1 MSQQIDNQ
9 IVKMQ
14 FDNASFEKNAQQ
26 SMSTLDKLKHALKF
40 DKVNMTPLQ
49 EAFSETEATATKA
62 GFNIRD
68 VWLKMSSIIEQEI
81 AQKVVDAG
89 KKMLNALSFE
99 GINDGFKEYEL
110 KMGSIQTIMAGTGE
124 SLATVNRYLDDLNKY
139 SDQTIYSFSDMTQNI
154 GKFTNAGVKLRD
166 AVDAIKGIANEAAV
180 SGANANEASRAMYNF
195 AQALSAG
202 YVKLIDWKSIENAN
216 MATKEFKETLLDIAV
231 AMGNATKT
239 SDGMYKILTT
249 NNKGKTMD
257 ELVSGTKNFNDS
269 LQYQWMTTE
278 VLTKALKLYATNVES
293 LSEEE
298 RKLYEQELKNM
309 GLDDKQ
315 IEKFEQ
321 LGIKAT
327 KAASEIKTFSMLM
340 DTLKEAIGSGWAMT
354 WQLIIGDFEQAK
366 ALWTEVGNTMSSVID
381 GMSDARNKFLK
392 AGLQTGWE
400 EFTTMEGK
408 AIPQA
413 EKFREV
419 LVDLARDQGKLTK
432 EQYIGINS
440 TETFMKSLHQYGW
453 LTGGLLSEA
462 VDDYTKMLE
471 SMSDA
476 EIDEFGIK
484 PSDVEQMKKLNAELK
499 AGTINADEFAKKMI
513 NLGGRENLIQGLR
526 NIFEGLKSII
536 KPIGEAFDNIFGVM
550 DPQKLYQFTENFKN
564 FTAQL
569 KLSDD
574 AALGLRSSFTLAFG
588 AIKFVFDT
596 IGTTLKGVSKL
607 VLPVL
612 NIFDALVGVVGS
624 VFRAFSSIT
633 HAISGFRSET
643 SLSDRIAD
651 GYLGT
656 MDTIA
661 TVLNKVADVIRN
673 LTGYATSFG
682 FKLGRAFASIKDEA
696 ADFYKQFKEMPIIK
710 RMVDDFNNSV
720 AKIEAK
726 IRPIGKTVRDTLAG
740 MKVDVKSTF
749 SFETLNKVLTTVYD
763 KLNKVFKVVKDF
775 GGRLKEFFKDLKNGK
790 SVVESFRENFGDIID
805 KIKELKENVVGFF
818 EDLFSKAGEMDG
830 KFNLKAIQQAIH
842 DFVTNIKPEQVTMIA
857 VAGTFL
863 IIALNLIKL
872 SNALK
877 DAVDTF
883 TGIGVAFKNVI
894 NSYIKKQKS
903 AILQVAE
910 AIVIVA
916 ASLWVLSTIP
926 KDKLDNAVQALMSIG
941 AVLGI
946 LTLLLTAC
954 GAALSLMGGKAK
966 MVELA
971 TGLVLVSGAFMMSA
985 LTLKVLE
992 DVDLKGILPKLI
1004 TMAAVMYGLVAISTI
1019 MGFLNKGFSKGALTM
1034 VAVAGALYIAANA
1047 LSEIASIPEESM
1059 ESAMNTLFKMM
1070 VGLAAVVFASSKVG
1084 IFSAVGL
1091 IAIVLTLDKLLPA
1104 IEKIV
1109 NYDYSNIEK
1118 GLDQNANMLKK
1129 MGGLMLILTGIG
1141 MLAGNRIKGAAIAM
1155 LAIAGT
1161 FAILVGVAKLAAQLK
1176 PQELKKG
1183 EQFLW
1188 SMAGII
1194 ALIELCSSKSRLG
1207 MFGGKDS
1214 EGSKVFT
1221 RIAFTMGILLGIA
1234 KLASMMSW
1242 RDLAKGEVALAGLLA
1257 MVGLMTLVAKNATN
1271 SQGTLK
1277 AVAGMLVGIS
1287 AVLVMVAVLSMIP
1300 LKSMAPALAA
1310 VLSILLTMS
1319 LLATAIAKM
1328 NGMPGTKP
1336 NVMGLVA
1343 MVASL
1348 VAVCVIAG
1356 FLVAL
1361 SKQPM
1366 GNVATAAGSM
1376 IGIIVAIAALAK
1388 AMSGFEGKIS
1398 TKSILAV
1405 GEMLVLVAAMAAI
1418 LFTLSAFIDK
1428 YNINPNTMLSA
1439 AGAISI
1445 ALLGLVPVLLVLNK
1459 FGSYTGNRANGGNY
1473 KKMITAVGGAIAAL
1487 VAVAAAIGLLSRFGG
1502 DGDTMIKSAVALAIG
1517 MIAICA
1523 PIAILGAVGKF
1534 VKGVKVGS
1542 MITIILGALAA
1553 LGGVTAAL
1561 IVMSNTAN
1569 PDNLLLSAKTLAMG
1583 LVAICI
1589 PIAVLGVVGQF
1600 CAAANPGVML
1610 VALGGAIVAMAA
1622 VSEIL
1627 LDFAGRINPVMLN
1640 TLNSAMPALIT
1651 AISGVALLA
1660 VAISV
1665 AGLLAGPGGFA
1676 AVAAGGLAM
1685 VEAIGVLILIVGAI
1699 ALLGAALNKWEGLK
1713 KALETGLDYLVII
1726 AGKIGEAIGA
1736 FIGGIGVGL
1745 TSQMIKMAENLTEFS
1760 EKLIPFSENMKK
1772 ISSDVVDG
1780 CKNLASAILYI
1791 TAAEFL
1797 DGLSKWLGLGTSNL
1811 DFESLGTAVV
1821 AFANEVA
1828 GLSEDAV
1835 NKAKICSDIALILSQ
1850 VAGNLDREGG
1860 WVQAIIGQK
1869 DLGKFSEN
1877 IAMFGRAIK
1886 DFAISVTGLAADSIE
1901 LAQRAADTAEPMVE
1915 LSKTLTGTGGWV
1927 QKVIGEKDLGQFGS
1941 NLADFA
1947 EGLIKFISK
1956 LCRIENFAADYPE
1969 RVQKCADAMTPMV
1982 DLASGIENA
1991 GGYLAAWVGEN
2002 TLDVFGETLAPFGDG
2017 MIAFV
2022 QKLVTLDST
2031 ASNYP
2036 QLIDKCVTATK
2047 KLVELANSLE
2057 NMGGAASWF
2066 VGDNTLKKFGK
2077 TLEPFGESLS
2087 VYSGWLK
2094 DVDFVQINNVNSSVQ
2109 KLVELGSFASG
2120 IGSDAFNGLTL
2131 SLQQLS
2137 QLPIATLT
2145 NEVNS
2150 NTPLLV
2156 NAYNTMFKNLV
2167 TIVTNRKTTDG
2178 VAYTSYGTALVDAI
2192 KNGINRQTAFVMIA
2206 VTTLCNGIKTR
2217 LGLNMPASAFNVYG
2231 TNVTSGIASGIYS
2244 GSGSVIAA
2252 ARATANVIG
2261 STLLSLTQNDQTY
2274 NNYDKAYEAGK
2285 YVAEGLAN
2293 GIKDHTDLAVNA
2305 AKRMADKVNEALPK
2319 QLGERSPSK
2328 IAYRFGMYYDQGLAN
2343 GITDYA
2349 GVAITSTQDMADD
2362 IITTA
2367 NTIVNAIAA
2376 AMDAN
2381 IDNSPVIRPVLDTSD
2396 LEYKASN
2403 IGRMFDDNDLALAYS
2418 TSAHMKAIAPSGESM
2433 VADEEADSVVAP
2445 GASIN
2450 FTQNNYSPKALNRY
2464 EIYRNTKNQI
2474 SQLKG
2479 ALV

>member
-49 EAFSETEATATKA
+49 TAFAETEATATKA
-62 GFNIRD
+62 GFHIQD
-68 VWLKMSSIIEQEI
+68 VWQKMSSIIEQEI
-81 AQKVVDAG
+81 AQKVVNAG
-89 KKMLNALSFE
+89 KKMLNALTFE

-124 SLATVNRYLDDLNKY
+124 SLATVNKYLDDLNTY
-139 SDQTIYSFSDMTQNI
+139 SDKTIYSFADMTSNI
-154 GKFTNAGVKLRD
+154 GKFTNAGVKLKT
-166 AVDAIKGIANEAAV
+166 AVDAIKGVSNLAAV

-216 MATKEFKETLLDIAV
+216 MATVEFKTQLLEMAV
-231 AMGNATKT
+231 AMGTAERAG
-239 SDGMYKILTT
+239 DGMYRILTT
-249 NNKGKTMD
+249 NAQGRTMS
-257 ELVSGTKNFNDS
+257 ELVSATKNFNDS
-269 LQYQWMTTE
+269 LAFQWMTTNTLTSTLE
-278 VLTKALKLYATNVES
+278 VYATDVRD
-293 LSEEE
+293 LTEEE
-298 RKLYEQELKNM
+298 KKLYEQSLRNKGFTEE
-309 GLDDKQ
+309 Q
-315 IEKFEQ
+315 ILEYEK
-321 LGIKAT
+321 LGIKAAD
-327 KAASEIKTFSMLM
+327 AATEIKTFSMLM
-340 DTLKEAIGSGWAMT
+340 DTVKEAIGSGWAMT
-354 WQLIIGDFEQAK
+354 WQLFIGDFEQAK
-366 ALWTEVGNTMSSVID
+366 DLWTKAGNVITGVVGE
-381 GMSDARNKFLK
+381 MSDARNKFLK

-400 EFTTMEGK
+400 EFTSMEGK
-408 AIPQA
+408 AIPMTEKFMDVVTGLAKAHGKLSDEQYVDITSTQKFMDSLHEFKWMTGDLLTEATDDYLNMIKSMSEA
-413 EKFREV
+413 EKADFG
-419 LVDLARDQGKLTK
+419 LK
-432 EQYIGINS
+432 EEDI
-440 TETFMKSLHQYGW
+440 
-453 LTGGLLSEA
+453 
-462 VDDYTKMLE
+462 
-471 SMSDA
+471 A
-476 EIDEFGIK
+476 EFEKF
-484 PSDVEQMKKLNAELK
+484 NAELK
-499 AGTINADEFAKKMI
+499 NGTINAEEFASKMN
-513 NLGGRENLIQGLR
+513 NLGGRENLIQGLS
-526 NIFEGLKSII
+526 NVFHGLLSIL
-536 KPIGEAFDNIFGVM
+536 KPIGEAFDDVFGVM
-550 DPQKLYQFTENFKN
+550 DPGKLFNFTENFKN

-574 AALGLRSSFTLAFG
+574 AALGLRSSFTVAFG

-633 HAISGFRSET
+633 HAISNFRSET

-682 FKLGRAFASIKDEA
+682 FKLGRAFASIKDEVV
-696 ADFYKQFKEMPIIK
+696 DFYNKFKEMPIIK
-710 RMVDDFNNSV
+710 RMVDDFNSSV
-720 AKIEAK
+720 AKIEEK

-763 KLNKVFKVVKDF
+763 KLTKVFKVVKDF

-818 EDLFSKAGEMDG
+818 EDLFSKAGEMEG
-830 KFNLKAIQQAIH
+830 KFDLKSIQQAIH

-971 TGLVLVSGAFMMSA
+971 TGLVLVSGAFMVAA

-1129 MGGLMLILTGIG
+1129 IGGLMLILTGIG

-1376 IGIIVAIAALAK
+1376 VGIIVAIAALAK

-1445 ALLGLVPVLLVLNK
+1445 ALLGLVPVLMVLNK

-1542 MITIILGALAA
+1542 MVTIILGALAA

-1569 PDNLLLSAKTLAMG
+1569 PDNLLLSAQTLAMG

-1640 TLNSAMPALIT
+1640 TLNSAMPALIA

-1860 WVQAIIGQK
+1860 WVQTIIGQK

-1877 IAMFGRAIK
+1877 IALFGGAIK
-1886 DFAISVTGLAADSIE
+1886 EFAASVEGLSADSIE
-1901 LAQRAADTAEPMVE
+1901 QAQRAADTATPMVE

-1927 QKVIGEKDLGQFGS
+1927 QRVIGEKDLGEFGS

-2022 QKLVTLDST
+2022 QKLVSLDSI

-2057 NMGGAASWF
+2057 DIGGAKTWF
-2066 VGDNTLKKFGK
+2066 VGDNTLKKFGE

-2167 TIVTNRKTTDG
+2167 TIVTNRKATDG

-2244 GSGSVIAA
+2244 GSGTVIAA
-2252 ARATANVIG
+2252 ARATANAIG

-2274 NNYDKAYEAGK
+2274 NNYDRAYEAGK

-2418 TSAHMKAIAPSGESM
+2418 ASAHMKAIAPSGESV